1 MPNSDLDLENQL
13 NEQQLA
19 GVTHGEGP
27 QLILAGAGSGKTRVI
42 THRVAYL
49 VKEVGI
55 DPRSI
60 VAVTFT
66 NKAASE
72 MRERVE
78 KLLAIYPL
86 PTFVGTF
93 HRFALGLLRKWGSRI
108 SVAPG
113 FSIFDRDDQIALVK
127 KALKKEGMAES
138 SFPPRKML
146 AAIGSAKNRLL
157 GPQAFEAEADGFFA
171 ERVARIYRHYQG
183 MLVDS
188 GAMDFD
194 DMLRL
199 SVDLL
204 VKEPEIR
211 DRLRSHIHYL
221 LVDEFQDTN
230 LAQMRMVTQLAGG
243 DGNLTAVGDE
253 DQGIYRW
260 RGADLSNVLEFE
272 KAFPG
277 AVIRKLERNY
287 RSTQN
292 ILTAA
297 GDLVAHNQNR
307 RGKRLWTDAG
317 DGAEIELY
325 KARDEQDEASYIA
338 NTLQGMSADGR
349 GWSEMGVL
357 VRTNAQ
363 TRAFEEQF
371 LKRQIPYELVGGVH
385 FYSRAE
391 IKDLVAYLRV
401 LRNPRD
407 DLSFL
412 RILNNPPRGI
422 GKATQ
427 QILQQRAAENS
438 QSLWDALA
446 GGDFSSFPA
455 RGGKAL
461 VGFRELIKRLQAEAE
476 ERPLPSLLDLLLE
489 ETGYAKMYDKEDP
502 EAYAKLENIQ
512 EFLTAAQEFT
522 EERLQAGETDLLTAF
537 LDHASLVADIDLW
550 RESGGVSL
558 MTLHS
563 AKGLEFPI
571 VMISGLEEG
580 VLPHF
585 NAGGQT
591 EDLEE
596 ERRLL
601 YVGMTRAREQ
611 LFLSHCRRR
620 RVAGYYQD
628 QTESQFLAELPE
640 AIVNVTR
647 SPELFYDERSSGVS
661 SFFGRSGGGGRGRG
675 RGRGESA
682 PTGSRGPEASEA
694 YPGLK
699 KGRRVRHAT
708 LGEGV
713 VLELDGDGPDGKLTV
728 YFDRVGKRKLV
739 AKFANL
745 ETL

>member
-1 MPNSDLDLENQL
+1 MSASELDLENQL

-19 GVTHGEGP
+19 AVTHGEGP

-42 THRVAYL
+42 TYRVAWL

-66 NKAASE
+66 NKAAGE

-93 HRFALGLLRKWGSRI
+93 HRFALGLLRKWGERI
-108 SVAPG
+108 SVSRG

-127 KALKKEGMAES
+127 KALAKENLAES
-138 SFPPRKML
+138 SFPPRRML
-146 AAIGSAKNRLL
+146 AAIGAAKNRLL

-171 ERVARIYRHYQG
+171 SRVARVYRHYQG

-188 GAMDFD
+188 SALDFD

-199 SVDLL
+199 AVELL
-204 VKEPEIR
+204 VKEPELQE
-211 DRLRSHIHYL
+211 RLRSRIHYL

-230 LAQMRMVTQLAGG
+230 YAQMRLVSLLAGKS
-243 DGNLTAVGDE
+243 GNLTAVGDE

-272 KAFPG
+272 KSFPN
-277 AVIRKLERNY
+277 ATIRKLERNY

-297 GDLVAHNQNR
+297 GDLVAHNRNR

-317 DGAEIELY
+317 AGDQIELY
-325 KARDEQDEASYIA
+325 KARDEQDEANWVA
-338 NTLQGMSADGR
+338 NTLQGLTADGR
-349 GWSEMGVL
+349 AWKEMGVL

-371 LKRQIPYELVGGVH
+371 LKRQIPYELVGGTH
-385 FYSRAE
+385 FYARAE

-407 DLSFL
+407 DLSLL

-422 GKATQ
+422 GKATLEL
-427 QILQQRAAENS
+427 LQGRADERS
-438 QSLWDALA
+438 QSLWDALT
-446 GGDFSSFPA
+446 GSELGSFPA
-455 RGGKAL
+455 RGAKAL
-461 VGFRELIKRLQAEAE
+461 AQFRDLIQGLQAEAE
-476 ERPLPSLLDLLLE
+476 ERPLPSLLDRLLE
-489 ETGYAKMYDKEDP
+489 ETGYARMYDKDDP
-502 EAYAKLENIQ
+502 EAYARLENIR
-512 EFLTAAQEFT
+512 EFVTAAQEFT
-522 EERLQAGETDLLTAF
+522 EERLEAGESDLLTAF
-537 LDHASLVADIDLW
+537 LDHAALVSDIDLW
-550 RESGGVSL
+550 REAGGVSL

-563 AKGLEFPI
+563 AKGLEFPV
-571 VMISGLEEG
+571 VMVTGLEEG

-628 QTESQFLAELPE
+628 QQESQFLAELPE
-640 AIVNVTR
+640 GIVNVTR
-647 SPELFYDERSSGVS
+647 SPELFYDERSSGVA
-661 SFFGRSGGGGRGRG
+661 SFFDRGRG
-675 RGRGESA
+675 TAA
-682 PTGSRGPEASEA
+682 PSSRGPQSSQA

-713 VLELDGDGPDGKLTV
+713 VLELDGDGLEGKLTV
-728 YFDRVGKRKLV
+728 YFDRVGKRRLAAKYAKLEV
-739 AKFANL
+739 L
-745 ETL
+745 